1 MGAMKRGFAACA
13 VTAGVVGVGMCLLYA
28 PVSAQRGQRGGGAGR
43 GGDAAPAQTAP
54 AQGNK
59 PPVKIAGDFDK
70 VKILPPG
77 GPAPRTADGHPDLS
91 GRWYPNQAG
100 RMLQGAY
107 RIDESIMRQ
116 FDPAKTPQE
125 NPVFRPD
132 AVEKYQHPTPYGS
145 CPPGGTP
152 TSITTQATE
161 HGPLELI
168 QTPGRLWALTEFPQT
183 IRMVPTLGKPH
194 PADPDTSFNGDAT
207 ARWDGDTLVVDTVAI
222 DTRVRNISVGRT
234 GDANAWLHSEK
245 EHVIERFSRPSKN
258 YLIYQLTVEDPEVLV
273 KPFVS
278 APHMWTLAQDPN
290 DVWTEYICT
299 SNEEPDFFKKLDD
312 KTKDEY
318 EKSGRTDQG
327 GQTGRGR

>member
-1 MGAMKRGFAACA
+1 MKRGFAACA
-13 VTAGVVGVGMCLLYA
+13 VTAGVVAVGLCVVYM

-43 GGDAAPAQTAP
+43 GGGGTPAQTAP

-161 HGPLELI
+161 HGPLELV
-168 QTPGRLWALTEFPQT
+168 QVPGRVWALTEFPET
-183 IRMVPTLGKPH
+183 IRMIPTLGKPH

-299 SNEEPDFFKKLDD
+299 SNEEPEFFKKLDD
-312 KTKDEY
+312 KTKEEY

-327 GQTGRGR
+327 AQTGRGR

>member
-1 MGAMKRGFAACA
+1 MRR
-13 VTAGVVGVGMCLLYA
+13 TAGLAAAGVCFLLV
-28 PVSAQRGQRGGGAGR
+28 PLLAQRGSGQGGQRGSAP
-43 GGDAAPAQTAP
+43 AAPAAP
-54 AQGNK
+54 TAQGAK

-70 VKILPPG
+70 VKILEPG

-91 GRWYPNQAG
+91 GRYYPNYAG

-107 RIDESIMRQ
+107 RIDQSIMRQ

-161 HGPLELI
+161 HGPLEVI
-168 QTPGRLWALTEFPQT
+168 QVPGRVWLLTEFPQT
-183 IRMVPTLGKPH
+183 IRMVPTDGRKHSP
-194 PADPDTSFNGDAT
+194 DPDPSFNGESVG
-207 ARWDGDTLVVDTVAI
+207 RWEGDTLVVDTVAI
-222 DTRVRNISVGRT
+222 DTRMRNISVGRT

-258 YLIYQLTVEDPEVLV
+258 YLTYQLTVEDPEVLV
-273 KPFVS
+273 KPFTS
-278 APHMWTLAQDPN
+278 APHTWTLAQDPK

-299 SNEEPDFFKKLDD
+299 ANEEPDFWKNVDQ
-312 KTKDEY
+312 KTKEEY
-318 EKSGRTDQG
+318 EKSGRDG
-327 GQTGRGR
+327 AAQTGRGR

>member
-1 MGAMKRGFAACA
+1 MAAMKHGFAAGA
-13 VTAGVVGVGMCLLYA
+13 VTVGLVAAGVCLVHM
-28 PVSAQRGQRGGGAGR
+28 PVSAQRGQRGGGAP
-43 GGDAAPAQTAP
+43 PAQTEP

-70 VKILPPG
+70 VRILPAG
-77 GPAPRTADGHPDLS
+77 GPTPRTADGHPDLS

-299 SNEEPDFFKKLDD
+299 SNEEPEFFKKLDD
-312 KTKDEY
+312 KTKEEY
-318 EKSGRTDQG
+318 EKSGRTEQG

>member
-1 MGAMKRGFAACA
+1 MAGLKRGVASCAA
-13 VTAGVVGVGMCLLYA
+13 TAGIIVASLCIVLV
-28 PVSAQRGQRGGGAGR
+28 PVRAQNSSTQGA
-43 GGDAAPAQTAP
+43 
-54 AQGNK
+54 K

-70 VKILPPG
+70 VRILPPG
-77 GPAPRTADGHPDLS
+77 GPTPRTPDGHPDLS
-91 GRWYPNQAG
+91 GRWYPNHAG

-107 RIDESIMRQ
+107 RIDQSIMRQ

-125 NPVFRPD
+125 NPVFRPEAID
-132 AVEKYQHPTPYGS
+132 KYLHPTPYGS

-161 HGPLELI
+161 HGPLELV
-168 QTPGRLWALTEFPQT
+168 QVPGKIWALTEFPQT
-183 IRMVPTLGKPH
+183 IRMIPTLGRPH
-194 PADPDTSFNGDAT
+194 APDPDVSFNGDST
-207 ARWDGDTLVVDTVAI
+207 AHWEGDTLVVDTIAI
-222 DTRVRNISVGRT
+222 DTRMRNISVGKT

-258 YLIYQLTVEDPEVLV
+258 YLIYQITVEDPVVLQ

-278 APHMWTLAQDPN
+278 APHVWTLAQDPN

-299 SNEEPDFFKKLDD
+299 SNEEPEFWKNVDQ

-318 EKSGRTDQG
+318 EKSGRG
-327 GQTGRGR
+327 K

>member
-1 MGAMKRGFAACA
+1 MRR
-13 VTAGVVGVGMCLLYA
+13 TAGVVVAVVCFLFVPML
-28 PVSAQRGQRGGGAGR
+28 AQRGTGQGGQRGAGQGGQR
-43 GGDAAPAQTAP
+43 GAAPA
-54 AQGNK
+54 AQGAK

-70 VKILPPG
+70 VRILEPG
-77 GPAPRTADGHPDLS
+77 SQTPRTADGHPDLS
-91 GRWYPNQAG
+91 GRYYPNHAG

-161 HGPLELI
+161 HGPLEVV
-168 QTPGRLWALTEFPQT
+168 QAPGRVWLLTEFPQT
-183 IRMVPTLGKPH
+183 IRMVPTDGRKHSP
-194 PADPDTSFNGDAT
+194 DPDPSFNGESVG
-207 ARWDGDTLVVDTVAI
+207 RWEGDTLIVDTIAI
-222 DTRVRNISVGRT
+222 DTRMRNISVGRT

-258 YLIYQLTVEDPEVLV
+258 YLMYQITVEDPEVLV
-273 KPFVS
+273 KPFTS
-278 APHMWTLAQDPN
+278 APHVWTLAQDPN
-290 DVWTEYICT
+290 DVWTEYLCT
-299 SNEEPDFFKKLDD
+299 ANEEPDFWKNVDQ

-318 EKSGRTDQG
+318 EKSGRTGQG

>member
-1 MGAMKRGFAACA
+1 MAAMRGGFAACA
-13 VTAGVVGVGMCLLYA
+13 VTAGVVAVGLCAVYM
-28 PVSAQRGQRGGGAGR
+28 PVSAQRGQRGGGA
-43 GGDAAPAQTAP
+43 APAQTAP
-54 AQGNK
+54 APGNK

-168 QTPGRLWALTEFPQT
+168 QTAGRLWALTEFPQT

-258 YLIYQLTVEDPEVLV
+258 YLIYQLTVEDPDVLV

-299 SNEEPDFFKKLDD
+299 ANEEPEFFKKLDD
-312 KTKDEY
+312 KTKEEY